1 MIETVVA
8 YQLAVGET
16 LRIQKKRLMPGAGN
30 PNIGRISIVSG
41 IHGDELEGQYVCYE
55 IIRRIQE
62 HPENLNG
69 IVDVYPALN
78 PLGVDSG
85 SRVSPKLN
93 MDMNRMF
100 PGEATG
106 TMMD

>member
-62 HPENLNG
+62 HPDNLNG
-69 IVDVYPALN
+69 IVYVFTSLN
-78 PLGVDSG
+78 HIVVDS
-85 SRVSPKLN
+85 VSLVI
-93 MDMNRMF
+93 
-100 PGEATG
+100 T
-106 TMMD
+106 

>member
-41 IHGDELEGQYVCYE
+41 IQKSPARQVKANSSTDNWKN
-55 IIRRIQE
+55 
-62 HPENLNG
+62 NL
-69 IVDVYPALN
+69 
-78 PLGVDSG
+78 PL
-85 SRVSPKLN
+85 
-93 MDMNRMF
+93 
-100 PGEATG
+100 A
-106 TMMD
+106 

>member
-55 IIRRIQE
+55 IIRADTGASGE
-62 HPENLNG
+62 LKWDCGCLSG
-69 IVDVYPALN
+69 IESAWRGFGQSCDP
-78 PLGVDSG
+78 
-85 SRVSPKLN
+85 
-93 MDMNRMF
+93 
-100 PGEATG
+100 
-106 TMMD
+106 